1 MESISLTLLVE
12 EFICQVLCFLFN
24 STLVEVLA
32 LRRLWKGLLG
42 GQDVCEGQGATR
54 KEMQLQY

>member
-1 MESISLTLLVE
+1 VE

-42 GQDVCEGQGATR
+42 GQDVCEGQSATR